1 MLQELFISFYY
12 DIVFAP
18 AKPYLQPVEFGAIE
32 PEMPN
37 PHTSLS
43 TGLSGMTVPRA

>member
-1 MLQELFISFYY
+1 MLQEEFISFYY
-12 DIVFAP
+12 DIVSAP

-37 PHTSLS
+37 EPTYEPQYRFKRHDH
-43 TGLSGMTVPRA
+43 P